1 MTSNV
6 LLVHSGGKY
15 SKDLDG
21 LSVSVQKQKV
31 NDFAQIQSLESFD
44 CVVFNDYN
52 STFSTAVGNRLADFA
67 EGGGDISEMS

>member
-6 LLVHSGGKY
+6 LLVYSGN
-15 SKDLDG
+15 SSSLDG

-31 NDFAQIQSLESFD
+31 EDFAQIQSLESFD
-44 CVVFNDYN
+44 CVVFNACHK
-52 STFSTAVGNRLADFA
+52 TFSTAVGNRLADFA